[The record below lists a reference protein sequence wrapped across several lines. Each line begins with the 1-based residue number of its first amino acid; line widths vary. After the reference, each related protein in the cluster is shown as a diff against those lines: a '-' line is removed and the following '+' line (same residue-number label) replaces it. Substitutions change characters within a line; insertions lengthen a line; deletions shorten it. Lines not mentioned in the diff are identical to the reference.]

1 MSRIEKLMSQKSRPM
16 VAHRGFIYTLERTL
30 EDKCTF
36 RCKNRNC
43 KARCHTNLSMDFF
56 MLDPTAHSHAPNPE
70 QIPAIEAMNKIKMKV
85 VSSDEATSSIIQ
97 SSLRALPLTAVSS
110 LPSPASLVRT
120 VRRQRPTPCSTSNS
134 LLLDLFRKTDRGED
148 FVLYE
153 DNQMIICAT
162 TRNLSLLKQCKH
174 WFVDG
179 TFKVCPEEFYINY
192 SHADDYKK
200 FFEKVLEHDDF
211 EPESILSDFESGT
224 IKTIKDIFPN
234 SAHRGCLFHF
244 GQAVW
249 RHVQD
254 NGLTRKYEDDDT
266 FRLNV
271 RKLLVLPFVS
281 ASEVIE
287 AFDLLADD
295 FDDEAENL
303 VEYFEE
309 TWIGEKKIRGNGR
322 KKPKF
327 NNELWNVYEHVM
339 NNLPRSN
346 NAVEAWLGIAR
357 KI

>member
-179 TFKVCPEEFYINY
+179 TFK
-192 SHADDYKK
+192 
-200 FFEKVLEHDDF
+200 
-211 EPESILSDFESGT
+211 
-224 IKTIKDIFPN
+224 
-234 SAHRGCLFHF
+234 
-244 GQAVW
+244 AVW